1 MRGHNP
7 LKDRHPAWTMPQFD
21 NVLRKLTRV
30 SERMC
35 SLLSVV
41 RAHRQDTL
49 DQIREFDLAV
59 IEDRFAMDNDGNMIA
74 R

>member
-1 MRGHNP
+1 
-7 LKDRHPAWTMPQFD
+7 
-21 NVLRKLTRV
+21 
-30 SERMC
+30 MC

-49 DQIREFDLAV
+49 DQICEFDLAV

>member
-1 MRGHNP
+1 
-7 LKDRHPAWTMPQFD
+7 MPQFD

-30 SERMC
+30 SERMY

-49 DQIREFDLAV
+49 DQIYKFDLAV
-59 IEDRFAMDNDGNMIA
+59 IEDRFTMDDDGKMTA
-74 R
+74 D

>member
-1 MRGHNP
+1 
-7 LKDRHPAWTMPQFD
+7 MPQFD

>member
-1 MRGHNP
+1 
-7 LKDRHPAWTMPQFD
+7 MPQFD

-30 SERMC
+30 SERMY

-49 DQIREFDLAV
+49 DQICEFDLAV

-74 R
+74 G

>member
-1 MRGHNP
+1 
-7 LKDRHPAWTMPQFD
+7 MPQFD

-30 SERMC
+30 SGRMY

-49 DQIREFDLAV
+49 DQICEFDLAV